1 MRSVDEAF
9 GAETGRL
16 LAMRD
21 RYLAV
26 VADAVR
32 KAIDDDALADDD
44 AHFPSARRL
53 TGECYISSES
63 FWVDSEPWYP
73 RVGRRAQHRFSVT
86 VHCLEHAD
94 GTVGEDRDYLGLEV
108 HFEWR
113 PDLGDFVFDGD
124 VDSRSI

>member
-1 MRSVDEAF
+1 LLRFAACGASLHSAPCRPCASSIRHRGRGRSCA
-9 GAETGRL
+9 ASTR
-16 LAMRD
+16 
-21 RYLAV
+21 
-26 VADAVR
+26 
-32 KAIDDDALADDD
+32 
-44 AHFPSARRL
+44 PSAPRPDACSRRL